1 MVLLVT
7 IQEVSLD
14 QYGMHYMNIFKIL
27 CGLVQTAFLRAVEYE
42 ELARERNFYPGTNL
56 VYPERLRQI
65 LRVQSAMKEE
75 GVADYVLLRFEDR
88 DKVRVN
94 EQLAGMIRAS
104 DVIGMDEK
112 GNIYL
117 LLVQMNA
124 ANLAVVGERLQSKGM
139 NYQIVEEMN

>member
-1 MVLLVT
+1 
-7 IQEVSLD
+7 
-14 QYGMHYMNIFKIL
+14 
-27 CGLVQTAFLRAVEYE
+27 
-42 ELARERNFYPGTNL
+42 
-56 VYPERLRQI
+56 
-65 LRVQSAMKEE
+65 MKEE